1 MSAAVTV
8 NVDKAKNKIALI
20 NDKILKSMEDN
31 SKLVARMAAFQLQ
44 KSTLPE
50 TFSMSFNK
58 AIVKS
63 AKRIEEDVKSAYTT
77 KSDQGWQGI
86 AFRLITDY
94 INGDRAK
101 KWYAN
106 YKSGGLSTFNER
118 TGTHT
123 DYEQDFDKMRKI
135 PRKVDESDY
144 LSYRKLN
151 DYKVPAINAKN
162 HRSLGFVTEDKRK
175 KLINKRLKTIGLAKA
190 GWKACYHLAGGKGLN
205 VSQLGSAG
213 QNRFP
218 SEINTPYNLFG
229 KVSLGSISL
238 SHNNTGYQGKLI
250 NNVRYIDDA
259 TNESFRA
266 TSSEIVS
273 KYMKIIFDLRK
284 KAIRPKL
291 QKSA

>member
-1 MSAAVTV
+1 
-8 NVDKAKNKIALI
+8 
-20 NDKILKSMEDN
+20 MEDN